1 MYHSIDSNDDFFTV
15 APEEFRRQIEYLKE
29 SYSIIS
35 LDEMADY
42 TNNPRKSP
50 RKSVAITFDDGYQD
64 CYLHAYPCLRK
75 NNLPATVFVS
85 TAYVGKEW
93 PFEPY
98 RSINRFRLRMLTWN
112 EIEEM
117 SKNNI
122 DIGAHTATHLD
133 LREADLKTAKNEIL
147 ESKMQIEKHVKK
159 AVKHFSFPYGS
170 CSQKTVDLV
179 KSLGFENAMGSN
191 PSSQE
196 GRKPSNGFVLHRVQV
211 DRSISPI
218 LFKARLTKASDWSGQ
233 LERIVKKML
242 EKLVVGLH
250 SSHVEGE
257 DEDVGIE
264 H

>member
-15 APEEFRRQIEYLKE
+15 APEEFKRQIEYLKE
-29 SYSIIS
+29 SYSIVS

-42 TNNPRKSP
+42 IENSRKSP

-64 CYLHAYPCLRK
+64 CYLHAYPYLRK

-98 RSINRFRLRMLTWN
+98 RSIHRFRLRMLTWN

-133 LREADLKTAKNEIL
+133 LREADLKTARNEIL
-147 ESKMQIEKHVKK
+147 ESKMQIEKHVEK
-159 AVKHFSFPYGS
+159 AVKHFSFPKGS

-179 KSLGFENAMGSN
+179 KSLGFESAMGGY

-211 DRSISPI
+211 DSSVSLI
-218 LFKARLTKASDWSGQ
+218 LFKARLTKAVDWSRQ

-242 EKLVVGLH
+242 EKLVGLH
-250 SSHVEGE
+250 SSHDEGE
-257 DEDVGIE
+257 DEDVRIE
-264 H
+264 R